1 MVDDFRALKRQTS
14 PNSKQS
20 SIETHIQAY
29 STEVEKYQDK
39 KKIIKEEKTDYLHTA
54 VVLPCTAIAA

>member
-1 MVDDFRALKRQTS
+1 MVDDFQVLKRQTF

-29 STEVEKYQDK
+29 STEVEK
-39 KKIIKEEKTDYLHTA
+39 
-54 VVLPCTAIAA
+54 